1 LWPAA
6 RNYVTLQLIK
16 WLLHHRVFWLRVT
29 DLILYHI
36 EIFCTGN
43 YFLRKISKVCSWV
56 SYENISHLILYFI
69 FALICVYIGCYVA
82 YGGPAQLLPGVV
94 LSSLDVP
101 TEWDCKAE
109 CTRARDS
116 FNFFCTALSFRSV
129 LIQRSCVFLQ

>member
-1 LWPAA
+1 M
-6 RNYVTLQLIK
+6 K
-16 WLLHHRVFWLRVT
+16 
-29 DLILYHI
+29 
-36 EIFCTGN
+36 
-43 YFLRKISKVCSWV
+43 
-56 SYENISHLILYFI
+56 NIPHLKLCFI

-82 YGGPAQLLPGVV
+82 YGGPAQLLPSVV

-129 LIQRSCVFLQ
+129 PIQRNCILSHSLHIGSLAKAGLQRNMQRVTLNKMEQME